1 MRPLSILAALAA
13 GMLPVLGSHAA
24 SAGERQPFEVVKGW
38 EVERTVGDTSANPC
52 LMTHAYEDEDD
63 NNAANAVV
71 FALRGSSAALVLV
84 YQGWRFDKEEP
95 IKVPLFLDKKP
106 IKVKTTWIGDGKT
119 LRTQLPD
126 TVVPDMLAA
135 KTVILRFEDSDAD
148 FRIPNFA
155 AGYEALRRCDATPA
169 TATAPQPSQPGT
181 AALQAVPAQPTA
193 PAQPPTPS
201 QQRIAAYVVG
211 LSVQRV
217 LKECDVTST
226 GKQRTAVDARM
237 AALQPE
243 MAPLEAQLR
252 SELKRNGETCPPAD
266 KQADFQE
273 ILRKMIELSPEDF
286 VAALEKPPVAENTAK
301 AAPDSK
307 L

>member
-1 MRPLSILAALAA
+1 MRTLPTLAVLAA
-13 GMLPVLGSHAA
+13 GLLPALVAQSVSAA
-24 SAGERQPFEVVKGW
+24 ERQPFEVVKGW

-52 LMTHAYEDEDD
+52 IMTHAYEDKDD
-63 NNAANAVV
+63 NNATNAVV

-84 YQGWRFDKEEP
+84 YQGWDFDKEES

-106 IKVKTTWIGDGKT
+106 IKVKTNWIGDGKT

-126 TVVPDMLAA
+126 SVVPDLLAA

-148 FRIPNFA
+148 FRIPDFA
-155 AGYEALRRCDATPA
+155 AGYESLRRCDATPA
-169 TATAPQPSQPGT
+169 KAAAAAPQ
-181 AALQAVPAQPTA
+181 AAPT
-193 PAQPPTPS
+193 PAQPPAPS
-201 QQRIAAYVVG
+201 EQRIAAYVIG

-217 LKECDVTST
+217 LKECDIPTT
-226 GKQRTAVDARM
+226 GKQRAGVEARM

-243 MAPLEAQLR
+243 MAPIEAQVR
-252 SELKRNGETCPPAD
+252 SELKRNGESCPAAD

-273 ILRKMIELSPEDF
+273 IMRKFVELSPEEL
-286 VAALEKPPVAENTAK
+286 VAALEKQPALEKTPN
-301 AAPDSK
+301 APADPK

>member
-1 MRPLSILAALAA
+1 MRTLPTLAVLAA
-13 GMLPVLGSHAA
+13 GLLPALVTQPVSAA
-24 SAGERQPFEVVKGW
+24 ERQPFEVVKGW

-52 LMTHAYEDEDD
+52 IMTHAYEDKDD

-84 YQGWRFDKEEP
+84 YQGWDFDKEESV
-95 IKVPLFLDKKP
+95 KVPLFLDKKP

-126 TVVPDMLAA
+126 SVVPDLLAA

-148 FRIPNFA
+148 FRIPDFA
-155 AGYEALRRCDATPA
+155 AGYESLRRCDATPA
-169 TATAPQPSQPGT
+169 KS
-181 AALQAVPAQPTA
+181 AAVAA
-193 PAQPPTPS
+193 PAAPVEPPAPS
-201 QQRIAAYVVG
+201 QQRIAAYVIG

-217 LKECDVTST
+217 LKDCDVSTT
-226 GKQRTAVDARM
+226 GKQRAGVEARM

-243 MAPLEAQLR
+243 MAPIEAQVR
-252 SELKRNGETCPPAD
+252 SELKRNGESCPAAD
-266 KQADFQE
+266 RQADFQE
-273 ILRKMIELSPEDF
+273 ILRKFVELSPEDL
-286 VAALEKPPVAENTAK
+286 VAALEKQPAPEKSPNTPAD
-301 AAPDSK
+301 PK

>member
-1 MRPLSILAALAA
+1 MRTLSTLAVLAA
-13 GMLPVLGSHAA
+13 GLLPALVAQPVSAA
-24 SAGERQPFEVVKGW
+24 ERQPFEVVKGW

-52 LMTHAYEDEDD
+52 IMTHAYEDKDD

-84 YQGWRFDKEEP
+84 YQGWDFDKEESV
-95 IKVPLFLDKKP
+95 KVPLFLDKKP

-126 TVVPDMLAA
+126 SVVPDLLAA

-148 FRIPNFA
+148 FRIPDFA
-155 AGYEALRRCDATPA
+155 AGYESLRRCDATPA
-169 TATAPQPSQPGT
+169 KS
-181 AALQAVPAQPTA
+181 AAVAA
-193 PAQPPTPS
+193 PAAPVEPPAPS
-201 QQRIAAYVVG
+201 QQRIAAYVIG

-217 LKECDVTST
+217 LKDCDVSTT
-226 GKQRTAVDARM
+226 GKQRAGVEARM

-243 MAPLEAQLR
+243 MAPIEAQVR
-252 SELKRNGETCPPAD
+252 SELKRNGESCPAAD
-266 KQADFQE
+266 RQADFQE
-273 ILRKMIELSPEDF
+273 ILRKFVELSPEDL
-286 VAALEKPPVAENTAK
+286 VAALEKQP
-301 AAPDSK
+301 APEKSPNAPADPK

>member
-1 MRPLSILAALAA
+1 MRTLPTLAVLVAGLLPALVAQPVSAA
-13 GMLPVLGSHAA
+13 
-24 SAGERQPFEVVKGW
+24 ERQPFEVVKGW

-52 LMTHAYEDEDD
+52 IMTHAYEDKDD

-84 YQGWRFDKEEP
+84 YQGWDFDKEESV
-95 IKVPLFLDKKP
+95 KVPLFLDKKP

-126 TVVPDMLAA
+126 SVVPDLLAA

-148 FRIPNFA
+148 FRIPDFA
-155 AGYEALRRCDATPA
+155 AGYESLRRCDATPA
-169 TATAPQPSQPGT
+169 KS
-181 AALQAVPAQPTA
+181 AAVAA
-193 PAQPPTPS
+193 PAAPAEPPAPS
-201 QQRIAAYVVG
+201 QQRIAAYVIG

-217 LKECDVTST
+217 LKDCDVSTT
-226 GKQRTAVDARM
+226 GKQRAGVEARM

-243 MAPLEAQLR
+243 MAPIEAQVR
-252 SELKRNGETCPPAD
+252 SELKRNGESCPAAD
-266 KQADFQE
+266 RQADFQE
-273 ILRKMIELSPEDF
+273 ILRKFVELSPEDL
-286 VAALEKPPVAENTAK
+286 VAALEKQP
-301 AAPDSK
+301 APEKSPNAPADPK